1 MKFIET
7 LKNMEILILG
17 HRTRES
23 VKPADHWQQYRKP
36 KKPADHWQQYR
47 KPKQ

>member
-7 LKNMEILILG
+7 LKKIEIFILG
-17 HRTRES
+17 KRNQES
-23 VKPADHWQQYRKP
+23 AKPTS
-36 KKPADHWQQYR
+36 HWQQYR

>member
-7 LKNMEILILG
+7 LKNMEIIILG
-17 HRTRES
+17 KRNQKS
-23 VKPADHWQQYRKP
+23 AKPTS
-36 KKPADHWQQYR
+36 HWQQYR

>member
-7 LKNMEILILG
+7 LKKIEIIILG
-17 HRTRES
+17 KRNQKFA
-23 VKPADHWQQYRKP
+23 KPTS
-36 KKPADHWQQYR
+36 HWQQYR